1 LPADLEGRKMPEGRA
16 RKRGRGSYGFTI
28 LELLTAIVIIGILAG
43 FTAVMLGKM
52 RIKARMTAV
61 TADLEAM
68 ARGLRQ
74 FKDDFGFYPPSRVEV
89 WTKYLD
95 ASPPPI
101 TPPDN
106 FRGNYIDSNRNG
118 IADVV
123 APTPDPSSPPARY
136 EENGIEILLVFL
148 NTSKKNGPYFSS
160 GQVMNEDADVLQ
172 GRIFGS
178 NYYSPEG
185 GDTELPELRDS
196 FGNPYVYI
204 SAESYASGLTNSV
217 DVDGD
222 GDSDVDGMPEGGR
235 TLRPAMRDP
244 RTGDFLRKKSYQ
256 LYSLGPNGID
266 NLGYGGDAARDGE
279 DNDGNGIKDDEDDIS
294 AVH

>member
-1 LPADLEGRKMPEGRA
+1 MPEGRA

-43 FTAVMLGKM
+43 FAAVMVGKV

-68 ARGLRQ
+68 ARGLTQ

-95 ASPPPI
+95 RAPPPPPI

-106 FRGNYIDSNRNG
+106 FRGNYIDSDSNG

-123 APTPDPSSPPARY
+123 VPTPDPSSPPARY
-136 EENGIEILLVFL
+136 EENGLEILLVFL
-148 NTSKKNGPYFSS
+148 STTRKNGPYFSP
-160 GQVMNEDADVLQ
+160 GEAFNEDSDVIP

-178 NYYSPEG
+178 DFYDADAN
-185 GDTELPELRDS
+185 DTLLPEVHDA
-196 FGNPYVYI
+196 FGSPYVYI
-204 SAESYASGLTNSV
+204 SSESYVSGLTNSV

-294 AVH
+294 VIH